1 MTKKIVQKNKT
12 FTIGF
17 NNKTFT
23 LWEVSTKPL
32 TIRNQLKGYK
42 ITKTFKQD
50 LSQDLSEA
58 KKMALKLNCI
68 QVKPDY
74 NLKGKGRF
82 TLFIEAKR
90 QKDERERK
98 KTL

>member
-1 MTKKIVQKNKT
+1 MTKKIIQKNKT

-17 NNKTFT
+17 NNNTFT

-42 ITKTFKQD
+42 ITKTFLQD

-58 KKMALKLNCI
+58 KKKALKLKCI
-68 QVKPDY
+68 QVRPDFF
-74 NLKGKGRF
+74 LKGKGSF
-82 TLFIEAKR
+82 SIFIETKAQREK
-90 QKDERERK
+90 RERTK
-98 KTL
+98 NL